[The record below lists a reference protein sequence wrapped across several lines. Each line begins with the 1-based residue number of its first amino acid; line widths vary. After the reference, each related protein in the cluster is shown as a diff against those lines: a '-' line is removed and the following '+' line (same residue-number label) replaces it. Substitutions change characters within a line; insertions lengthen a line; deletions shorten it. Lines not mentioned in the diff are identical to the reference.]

1 MELKVENIGKETG
14 NFAFS
19 AFEVTDDEGYKYSS
33 DGFDF
38 ESSISIKHYA
48 EEKGF
53 TSPSD
58 PIRPKGHGKFLF
70 VFDVNSDSKNFT
82 LHWKGQSLKL
92 F

>member
-14 NFAFS
+14 SFTFS
-19 AFEVTDDEGYKYSS
+19 TFEVTDDEGYKYSS

-38 ESSISIKHYA
+38 DNKMSIEDYA
-48 EEKGF
+48 DEKGF